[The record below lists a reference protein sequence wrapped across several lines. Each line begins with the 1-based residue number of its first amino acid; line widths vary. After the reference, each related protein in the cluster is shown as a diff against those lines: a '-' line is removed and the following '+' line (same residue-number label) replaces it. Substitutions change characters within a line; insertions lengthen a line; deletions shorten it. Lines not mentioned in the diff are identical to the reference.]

1 MECAVLTQ
9 GWDSALLQDV
19 KGLPSL
25 LQQDGQE
32 HERLK
37 EIGDNC
43 HAGQSNG
50 KTSGQQG
57 SPQNGIWIEPQ
68 KKLGFAEVIELHL
81 KG

>member
-1 MECAVLTQ
+1 MDSILSSQELCPVECAVLTQ

-43 HAGQSNG
+43 HAG
-50 KTSGQQG
+50 
-57 SPQNGIWIEPQ
+57 
-68 KKLGFAEVIELHL
+68 
-81 KG
+81 